1 MRKIFFLLAFSFI
14 LNSCTNDKKI
24 EKIENLQKPVKIKQ
38 FSIVLI
44 NNLNKSSSVSDVF
57 ETFKDISQDDKSR
70 IIDEWTKKLNV
81 EQFSSRE
88 FLSFN
93 SYADA
98 SSKRE
103 SFLLAN
109 NSIIKKEDTEIKSE
123 NAGYGKTQTIQS
135 LLDEMNTIVR
145 SHCTMQGN
153 KYIDFDIDT
162 KRFYFGDI
170 TFLIDD
176 VYASYEYKS
185 DNDYSNYW
193 LSLNCI
199 NGDCMPHQT
208 YGKVNA
214 NLLAFDSKQ
223 AVNDFTASFIKL
235 KTY

>member
-1 MRKIFFLLAFSFI
+1 MRKILFLLAFSFF
-14 LNSCTNDKKI
+14 LNSCTNEKKV
-24 EKIENLQKPVKIKQ
+24 ENLNNLQKPVKIKL
-38 FSIVLI
+38 FSIVVI
-44 NNLNKSSSVSDVF
+44 NNLDKSSSVSDVI

-70 IIDEWTKKLNV
+70 VIDEWTKKLNI

-88 FLSFN
+88 LLSFN
-93 SYADA
+93 SYSDA

-103 SFLLAN
+103 SFLVAN
-109 NSIIKKEDTEIKSE
+109 NLIAKKDDNEIKSE
-123 NAGYGKTQTIQS
+123 NTDYEKKQSIQS

-153 KYIDFDIDT
+153 KYIDFDTET